1 MVNFLLFTD
10 GDFTLIENLCDSRI
24 LTVNVHMIGE
34 NENDM
39 TRLLNQS
46 IITEHH
52 ETPLEI
58 HLRLKVLI
66 FDTFLVGKRLFKY
79 YFQKCSQN

>member
-1 MVNFLLFTD
+1 
-10 GDFTLIENLCDSRI
+10 
-24 LTVNVHMIGE
+24 MIGE
-34 NENDM
+34 NDNDM

-66 FDTFLVGKRLFKY
+66 FATFFGDKLPFKY
-79 YFQKCSQN
+79 YFKMCSLK

>member
-1 MVNFLLFTD
+1 
-10 GDFTLIENLCDSRI
+10 
-24 LTVNVHMIGE
+24 MIGE

>member
-1 MVNFLLFTD
+1 
-10 GDFTLIENLCDSRI
+10 
-24 LTVNVHMIGE
+24 MIGE

-46 IITEHH
+46 LITEHH